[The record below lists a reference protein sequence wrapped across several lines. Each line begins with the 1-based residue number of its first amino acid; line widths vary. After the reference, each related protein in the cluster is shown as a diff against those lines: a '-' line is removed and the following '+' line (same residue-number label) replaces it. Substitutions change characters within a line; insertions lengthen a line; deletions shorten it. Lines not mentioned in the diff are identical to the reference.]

1 MADFDGASQTF
12 LAWLQQSG
20 AEISPKI
27 KLEDLR
33 NAQAGRGVG
42 KWPSSGHKHC
52 ATPLT
57 FLLFQTLSLHS
68 QLTSVVATQDI
79 AEHEVLFRIPRTA
92 ILSVENSILSTEIP
106 AATFEMLGPW
116 LSLILVMLYEYT
128 NGDASNWAPYFFVLP
143 TEFNTLMF
151 WSADEL
157 AELQASA
164 VVNKIGKE
172 GANEVFMEHLL
183 PVIKEFA
190 DIFFAGDERAKQRAE
205 EMRDERNVALM
216 HKMGSLIMAYAF
228 DVEPASPRK
237 DVDEEGFAEEPEDEA
252 LPKGMIPLA
261 DMLNAD
267 ADRNNAR
274 LFYESKYLDM
284 KALKPIRAGEEIF
297 NDYGPLPRSDLLR
310 RYGYITDNY
319 AKYDVVE
326 IPMDLVTD
334 LASVAGI
341 RYDDRIE
348 YLEEQDIIDTG
359 YDITASSP
367 FTIQESLSPELI
379 ILVETLLLS
388 QEEYE
393 RLKSKGR
400 MPKPEKITNHG
411 AEFLHKL
418 VQARTA
424 QYTTTLEGDT
434 QSVIGVPPVGA
445 ATAKERRFAMA
456 KAIRIGEK
464 HLLRQVEESLA
475 EMMARQGGVSKRQ
488 RVVDDEGD
496 IEMGGVEKKARA

>member
-1 MADFDGASQTF
+1 MADFDGDSQSF
-12 LAWLQQSG
+12 LAWLQRCG

-42 KWPSSGHKHC
+42 KWHPSDTKGHPTPHDFPRT
-52 ATPLT
+52 TPL
-57 FLLFQTLSLHS
+57 SDI
-68 QLTSVVATQDI
+68 QLIFPVATQDI
-79 AEHEVLFRIPRTA
+79 AEHEVLFRIPRSA
-92 ILSVENSILSTEIP
+92 ILSCENSIISHEIP

-116 LSLILVMLYEYT
+116 LSLILVMLYEYS
-128 NGDASNWAPYFFVLP
+128 NGDASNWAPYFSVLP
-143 TEFNTLMF
+143 TDFNTLMF
-151 WSADEL
+151 WSDDEL
-157 AELQASA
+157 AELQGSA
-164 VVNKIGKE
+164 VLHKIGKE
-172 GANEVFMEHLL
+172 GANEAFMEHLL

-205 EMRDERNVALM
+205 EMRDERNLTLM

-228 DVEPASPRK
+228 DVEPATPRK
-237 DVDEEGFAEEPEDEA
+237 DVDEDGFAEEEEDEA

-274 LFYESKYLDM
+274 LFYENKHLDM

-310 RYGYITDNY
+310 RYGYVTDNY
-319 AKYDVVE
+319 AQYDVVE
-326 IPMDLVTD
+326 IPMELVTD
-334 LASVAGI
+334 LATVAGVHFE
-341 RYDDRIE
+341 DRIE

-367 FTIQESLSPELI
+367 FTIQESLSPELV
-379 ILVETLLLS
+379 ILVETLLVP

-393 RLKSKGR
+393 RLKSKGK
-400 MPKPEKITNHG
+400 MPKPEKMTSNG

-418 VQARTA
+418 VQARIA
-424 QYTTTLEGDT
+424 QYATTLEEDI
-434 QSVIGVPPVGA
+434 QSVNAIPPVGD
-445 ATAKERRFAMA
+445 ATTKQRRFAMA
-456 KAIRIGEK
+456 KAVRIGEK
-464 HLLRQVEESLA
+464 QLLRQTEESLA
-475 EMMARQGGVSKRQ
+475 EMMARRGSISKRQ
-488 RVVDDEGD
+488 RTVDDEGD
-496 IEMGGVEKKARA
+496 VEMGGVEKRARA